1 MRDFATAL
9 GDLKVGFSRA
19 LVVSGR
25 ARRGEVYAIVS
36 EQEVDGTLE
45 CQGDDLLHLELRIA
59 VPANA
64 RTARHF
70 DRFQPAALRAA
81 LQWDNARTSSVL
93 ARMTSDVAEFLQASA
108 QRGDVYVSGHDE
120 RRLADGTTIG
130 LLWTPT
136 DRALVISAATD

>member
-9 GDLKVGFSRA
+9 GDLKVEFSRA

-36 EQEVDGTLE
+36 EQEVDGTLQ

-64 RTARHF
+64 RTVRHF

-81 LQWDNARTSSVL
+81 LQWDNARISSVL
-93 ARMTSDVAEFLQASA
+93 TRMTSDVAEFLQASA
-108 QRGDVYVSGHDE
+108 ERGDVYVSGHDE
-120 RRLADGTTIG
+120 RHLTDGTTVG

-136 DRALVISAATD
+136 DRAMVISAASD